1 MKRIP
6 KKSEGGVSTIDV
18 MLVGGYQL
26 FDMQL
31 AIDNLPFV
39 LEGLG
44 LTLFISFISF
54 VMSVFG
60 GTILAL
66 MRMSR
71 HQVVGGIASLYISF
85 FRGVPV
91 LVTLFFLYFGLPFMG
106 VTLDALHV
114 SLIGFSLTSC
124 AYSSEIIRA
133 SILGIHESQWEAS
146 YALGSSYWRTLQRII
161 LPQAMIR
168 SIPPLSNV
176 LLDLVKS
183 SSLTAMITVPEIFQK
198 AKIVGGAANDYMTMY
213 FLVAIIYWVIC
224 TAYGYLQKQLEKR
237 LDGDQPDYQQNMS
250 I

>member
-1 MKRIP
+1 M
-6 KKSEGGVSTIDV
+6 GTGWH
-18 MLVGGYQL
+18 QL

-31 AIDNLPFV
+31 ALENLPFV

-54 VMSVFG
+54 VWSVFG
-60 GTILAL
+60 GTFLAL
-66 MRMSR
+66 MRMSKIS
-71 HQVVGGIASLYISF
+71 GISFIASIYISF

-91 LVTLFFLYFGLPFMG
+91 LVTLFFLYFGLPF
-106 VTLDALHV
+106 VNITLDALYA

-133 SILGIHESQWEAS
+133 SILSVNTSQWEAS
-146 YALGSSYWRTLQRII
+146 YALGASYWRTLKNII
-161 LPQAMIR
+161 LPQAMVR

-198 AKIVGGAANDYMTMY
+198 AKIVGGAENDYMTMY
-213 FLVAIIYWVIC
+213 FLVAIIYWIIC
-224 TAYGYLQKQLEKR
+224 TVYGLIQKKLE
-237 LDGDQPDYQQNMS
+237 DWFDSDHVHQPENIS